1 MNSMHHTIFVV
12 ECDKNVQHWCA
23 GDMWAIAPIY
33 SRKTSP
39 GWTYRV
45 FQDNEKEGRQEWYIK
60 VPYYTLACDKE
71 DKHTDISQKT
81 LVGFKHTEQNYTSFN
96 SLIFYY

>member
-1 MNSMHHTIFVV
+1 MCWWHVSNRTHLLQENLTRL
-12 ECDKNVQHWCA
+12 D
-23 GDMWAIAPIY
+23 
-33 SRKTSP
+33 
-39 GWTYRV
+39 
-45 FQDNEKEGRQEWYIK
+45 FQDKEKEGRQEWYIK